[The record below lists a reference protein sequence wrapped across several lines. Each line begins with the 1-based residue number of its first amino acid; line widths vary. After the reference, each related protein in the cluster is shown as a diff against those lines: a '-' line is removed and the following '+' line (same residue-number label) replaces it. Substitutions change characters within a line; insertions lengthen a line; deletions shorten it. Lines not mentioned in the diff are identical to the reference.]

1 MAADVVIIGAGI
13 VGASCAYFAARAGL
27 RTIVVDRAGIAGGTS
42 SAGEGNLLVSDKGP
56 GPELDLARY
65 AQRVWREDLAEH
77 RDRWEF
83 EDKGGVVV
91 AGSEAALAALRR
103 LTAAQRQV
111 GVVVDDLDPDRV
123 AELEPELIRGLAGG
137 AHYPEDAQVQ
147 PMLAAAWLL
156 RLARGFG
163 AEVRTGSEVIGFVRS
178 GDRVTGVR
186 LAGGIELAAGSV
198 INAAGTWA
206 REVAARAGLEL
217 PVLPRRGFI
226 LVTEPVG
233 RLIRHKVYSADYVD
247 NVASS
252 DAGLQTSPVIEGT
265 PSGTILI
272 GSSRERVGF
281 DHSVPPVVLGTL
293 ARKAIALFPALAGVR
308 ALRHY
313 HGFRPYCPDHL
324 PVIGADPR
332 APGLLHGCG
341 HEGAGIGLSV
351 ATGALLTQV
360 ITGTEPELDLTP
372 FRPERF
378 ARQPAVTGEPD
389 G

>member
-1 MAADVVIIGAGI
+1 
-13 VGASCAYFAARAGL
+13 
-27 RTIVVDRAGIAGGTS
+27 
-42 SAGEGNLLVSDKGP
+42 
-56 GPELDLARY
+56 
-65 AQRVWREDLAEH
+65 
-77 RDRWEF
+77 
-83 EDKGGVVV
+83 
-91 AGSEAALAALRR
+91 
-103 LTAAQRQV
+103 
-111 GVVVDDLDPDRV
+111 
-123 AELEPELIRGLAGG
+123 
-137 AHYPEDAQVQ
+137 
-147 PMLAAAWLL
+147 
-156 RLARGFG
+156 
-163 AEVRTGSEVIGFVRS
+163 
-178 GDRVTGVR
+178 
-186 LAGGIELAAGSV
+186 V

-206 REVAARAGLEL
+206 GEVAGLAGLAL
-217 PVLPRRGFI
+217 PVLPRRGFV

-252 DAGLQTSPVIEGT
+252 DAALQTSPVIEGT

-281 DHSVPPVVLGTL
+281 DHTVPPQVLGTL
-293 ARKAIALFPALAGVR
+293 ARKAIELFPVLAGVR
-308 ALRHY
+308 VLRHY
-313 HGFRPYCPDHL
+313 HGFRPYCLDHL

-360 ITGTEPELDLTP
+360 IMGTEPDLELTP

-378 ARQPAVTGEPD
+378 ERVESEVSD